1 MREEKTPHNLL
12 YKRHP
17 AVKTVGRLLEKVLL
31 YNKMHCKKLLLDKL
45 QRLGYY
51 FICNE
56 AHLDAKNDNHETP
69 IYHAKRRQRF
79 FCRRFALEFSYY
91 CGDYKK

>member
-1 MREEKTPHNLL
+1 MHEEKTPHNLL

-17 AVKTVGRLLEKVLL
+17 AVKTVGCLLEKVLL
-31 YNKMHCKKLLLDKL
+31 YDKMSSEKLLLDKL
-45 QRLGYY
+45 QHLGYY

-56 AHLDAKNDNHETP
+56 ARPRRKKNDNHKTP

-79 FCRRFALEFSYY
+79 SAAVSH
-91 CGDYKK
+91 